1 MRTHAHA
8 ILTAWAHPLSTTS
21 PRLLLGVLFASATLM
36 AAVPARADDAPR
48 VFPLTATSPLPPAL
62 SGAPPALTDALAGL
76 LDGEAVES
84 SLEDLGRK
92 LRCDVEVSSCLDA
105 IARSL
110 KTSRLVFGTVAAA
123 PGGKLKVKL
132 VRFDSAPAGS
142 ELHQRTF
149 VLTAQTP
156 KRLGKQ
162 LARSAAQLFD
172 LAAPEEPVAQVE
184 RREPRAEKPEQEAP
198 TESAPLGPRSER
210 AADDEP
216 APASG
221 GITKTTWGLIGTGAL
236 VSAVGGGF
244 LLAARS
250 LEGDLAAAPR
260 RTLQDIQ
267 RLTAIERAGR
277 IRMQVGS
284 TLAIA
289 GGAVLAVGAVR
300 AVIQRRGT
308 STSLERSVALV
319 PVAGGAAV
327 VFSKGM
333 R

>member
-1 MRTHAHA
+1 
-8 ILTAWAHPLSTTS
+8 
-21 PRLLLGVLFASATLM
+21 VLIASAVLT
-36 AAVPARADDAPR
+36 AAVPAQADDAPR
-48 VFPLTATSPLPPAL
+48 VFPLTVTSPLPPAL
-62 SGAPPALTDALAGL
+62 SGAPPELTAALAGL
-76 LDGEAVES
+76 LDGETVQS
-84 SLEDLGRK
+84 SLEELGRK
-92 LRCDVEVSSCLDA
+92 LRCDIEVSSCLDA

-110 KTSRLVFGTVAAA
+110 KTTRLVFGTVTGV

-132 VRFDSAPAGS
+132 VRFDSAPSGS

-162 LARSAAQLFD
+162 LARSAEQMFERTAS
-172 LAAPEEPVAQVE
+172 EEPVEQVE
-184 RREPRAEKPEQEAP
+184 RRGLGAVKPERTEKAEKAETAEKTEKLEPAETVEPAEP
-198 TESAPLGPRSER
+198 TESAPLAPRSER
-210 AADDEP
+210 AADEP

-221 GITKTTWGLIGTGAL
+221 GITKTTWALLGTGAL

-250 LEGDLAAAPR
+250 LEGDLATAPR
-260 RTLQDIQ
+260 RTVQDFQ

-277 IRMQVGS
+277 IRVQVGS

-300 AVIQRRGT
+300 AVMQRGSK

-319 PVAGGAAV
+319 PVEGGAAV